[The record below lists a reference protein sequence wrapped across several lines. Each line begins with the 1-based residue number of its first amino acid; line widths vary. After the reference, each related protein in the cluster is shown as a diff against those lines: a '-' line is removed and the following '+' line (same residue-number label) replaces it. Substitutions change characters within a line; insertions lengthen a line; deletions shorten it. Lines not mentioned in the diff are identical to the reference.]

1 MTLSHFCVD
10 MRACSS
16 VAFISLQSL
25 WKKIWGWFIFLVAQ
39 ALIWLE
45 GRFCSCVCCLVSCVW
60 TYFCTSSAEMSF
72 QLVCNK
78 TFRSPLIRVVSSSLF
93 FFFFI
98 LNPQFVLHFFL
109 VDAAFI
115 SYISFFFCL
124 QHSPFRPHFSLDSNS
139 KGFEAGYLFLR
150 DSDKTTDLSLVRRI
164 LKSSSYYW
172 HQIAVAD
179 SNCARAN

>member
-93 FFFFI
+93 FF
-98 LNPQFVLHFFL
+98 HFESSVCFAL
-109 VDAAFI
+109 FPSRCRI
-115 SYISFFFCL
+115 HIIYLFFFCL

-164 LKSSSYYW
+164 LKSSSYYR